1 VHTKLTTSADNKS
14 SDFSTK
20 TSQESSISKK
30 HIMDYNVNEV
40 FDKAEE
46 RSTNFAKQDDPQ
58 LTPKAVVNPTKG
70 NVFTTSSVTPSK
82 PNTTL
87 PKLPETLTARIPADR
102 ALILSI
108 PGVIKAYVK
117 ELQTAIPDGVAPDGD
132 LLSMIIV
139 NKYGYFLE
147 HVDKLDKDLNSLYYE
162 AVDRDEEIE
171 RKNKERNL

>member
-14 SDFSTK
+14 SDLSTK

-30 HIMDYNVNEV
+30 DIMDYNVNEV

-46 RSTNFAKQDDPQ
+46 RATNFA
-58 LTPKAVVNPTKG
+58 TP
-70 NVFTTSSVTPSK
+70 SVTPSK
-82 PNTTL
+82 LNTTL